1 MKLQNFLTNYYHM
14 KRLTFRLT
22 ALFLCLT
29 VFYGVKAQTNALNV
43 VTTAVPF
50 LRISPDARA
59 GGMGD
64 LGAAT
69 SPDANSAFY
78 NLAKTPFAKKP
89 IGIGITYTPWL
100 KDLGLNDVY
109 LLSAAGYYKL
119 DNQQAISAS
128 VRYFSLGDIQFT
140 DYSGNTLGAGR
151 PREMG
156 ADFGYS
162 RKLSDK
168 LGIALAVRYINS
180 NLAG

>member
-1 MKLQNFLTNYYHM
+1 M

-22 ALFLCLT
+22 VLLSLLGGFNLLH
-29 VFYGVKAQTNALNV
+29 AQSADQLNV
-43 VTTAVPF
+43 ITTAVPF

-69 SPDANSAFY
+69 SPDANSSFY

-89 IGIGITYTPWL
+89 IGIGLTYTPWL

-109 LLSAAGYYKL
+109 LLSAAGYYQL

-128 VRYFSLGDIQFT
+128 IRYFSLGNIQFT
-140 DYSGNTLGAGR
+140 DYSGTTLGEGR
-151 PREMG
+151 PREVG

-168 LGIALAVRYINS
+168 LGIALA
-180 NLAG
+180 